1 MFALDDKK
9 GFDKKTIILLFDKMI
24 GGEGHGP
31 ENLGPSK
38 QMTLRFYKCIQFKTI
53 RSNCFIAP

>member
-9 GFDKKTIILLFDKMI
+9 GFDKKTIILLFGKMM
-24 GGEGHGP
+24 GGEDHRP

-38 QMTLRFYKCIQFKTI
+38 
-53 RSNCFIAP
+53 